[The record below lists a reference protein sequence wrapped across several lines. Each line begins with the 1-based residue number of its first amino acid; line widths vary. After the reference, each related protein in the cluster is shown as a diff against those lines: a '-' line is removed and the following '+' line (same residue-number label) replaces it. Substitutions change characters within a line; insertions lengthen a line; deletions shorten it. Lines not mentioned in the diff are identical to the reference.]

1 MFSFVRY
8 EDNSIWNTMK
18 VIKDNYN
25 KDVQY
30 ECFWCQSIL
39 EVNDKDIKVDA
50 AGDEY
55 FVCPLC
61 GQKTFI

>member
-1 MFSFVRY
+1 M
-8 EDNSIWNTMK
+8 EMEINKLAMK
-18 VIKDNYN
+18 IIKDNYN
-25 KDVQY
+25 KDFQY

-39 EVNDKDIKVDA
+39 EVNDKDIKADGV
-50 AGDEY
+50 GDEY

>member
-1 MFSFVRY
+1 
-8 EDNSIWNTMK
+8 MK
-18 VIKDNYN
+18 IIKDNYN
-25 KDVQY
+25 KDFQY

-39 EVNDKDIKVDA
+39 EVNDKDIKVDGV
-50 AGDEY
+50 GDEY

>member
-1 MFSFVRY
+1 
-8 EDNSIWNTMK
+8 MK
-18 VIKDNYN
+18 VLKDNYN

-55 FVCPLC
+55 FVCTLC

>member
-1 MFSFVRY
+1 
-8 EDNSIWNTMK
+8 MK
-18 VIKDNYN
+18 VIKDNYT
-25 KDVQY
+25 KDLQY

-55 FVCPLC
+55 LYVHCVVKKHLY
-61 GQKTFI
+61 K